1 MSQSDIQHRQL
12 RLLLRQKSCLCCC
25 CYYISV
31 VFQKPQAKTASKK
44 TSSTSLK
51 RQPAFRLVKGVFVV
65 VHRQHRVH
73 NQTVVPVVSVVVK
86 REGDSLKGY
95 TKRSGRNRG
104 RSPRIVVRIQLPG
117 RQYLVTLLPCYIS
130 ADGEVLSYR
139 QLPLF
144 LYPRDCVPGYDRFA

>member
-1 MSQSDIQHRQL
+1 MSRSDIQHRQL

-31 VFQKPQAKTASKK
+31 VFQKPQAKTARKK

-51 RQPAFRLVKGVFVV
+51 RQPAFRLVKVVFVV

-86 REGDSLKGY
+86 REGGSLEGY
-95 TKRSGRNRG
+95 TKRSGRNPG
-104 RSPRIVVRIQLPG
+104 HSPGSISSRATVCKTV
-117 RQYLVTLLPCYIS
+117 PCYV
-130 ADGEVLSYR
+130 ATDGEVLPYR
-139 QLPLF
+139 QPHGHDLSEG
-144 LYPRDCVPGYDRFA
+144 CAPGYERFA